1 MPFCRLLLLIRHIFF
16 ISTGKCLH
24 MTSNNDKD
32 KTKQDSNQ
40 PTNTDP
46 MDSPRDVEKSND
58 ENIDEDFPGYP
69 HYPAKDDILNPDNH
83 TERVDV
89 DVDNLTRSNS
99 IDNRHLNEIKGVAPV
114 EGITSQVIPDE
125 NDDDIGIVAGTDADV
140 TAEDL
145 ALLGSRDDDMD
156 MGEDEELKA
165 RGYTPQTGTDLDIP
179 DADMNDE
186 AADSMGQE
194 DEENSYYSLGG
205 DSKDS
210 LEEDVR
216 NDY

>member
-1 MPFCRLLLLIRHIFF
+1 MH
-16 ISTGKCLH
+16 
-24 MTSNNDKD
+24 SNNDKD
-32 KTKQDSNQ
+32 QPKQDSNQ
-40 PTNTDP
+40 STETKP
-46 MDSPRDVEKSND
+46 MQSPADVEKSND
-58 ENIDEDFPGYP
+58 GNIDEDFPGYP

-83 TERVDV
+83 NERVDI
-89 DVDNLTRSNS
+89 DVDNLTRSNTV
-99 IDNRHLNEIKGVAPV
+99 DRLHLKDIQGVAPV
-114 EGITSQVIPDE
+114 EGITSKVIPGDD
-125 NDDDIGIVAGTDADV
+125 DDDIGIVAGTDADV

-145 ALLGSRDDDMD
+145 VLLGSRDEDMD
-156 MGEDEELKA
+156 MGEDEELRA
-165 RGYTPQTGTDLDIP
+165 RGYKPQTGSDLDVP

-186 AADSMGQE
+186 AGDAMGQG